1 MKNCYVYAYLRE
13 SDNSPYYIGK
23 GSGNRAYS
31 KHQNISVPKDN
42 KLIVILANELT
53 DAEAHA
59 LEIKLINEY
68 GRKNNNTGI
77 LRNLTDG
84 GEGTTGAILTEQTRK
99 RMSSASKGIAKS
111 KKHRES
117 ISRALTGRQKTIEH
131 IANISAAK
139 KGKEIPEQ
147 QRIKMIAGL
156 TGIQKTVSKIKCPH
170 CEKIGNSNIMKR
182 WHFDSCPRKSN
193 S

>member
-13 SDNSPYYIGK
+13 ADNSPYYIGK
-23 GSGNRAYS
+23 GSGSRAYL

-42 KLIVILANELT
+42 KLIVILASELT
-53 DAEAHA
+53 DAEAHV
-59 LEIKLINEY
+59 LEIELISKY
-68 GRKNNNTGI
+68 GRKDNGTGI

-99 RMSSASKGIAKS
+99 RMSSASKGVAKS
-111 KKHRES
+111 VKHRES
-117 ISRALTGRQKTIEH
+117 ISRALMGGRKTTEH

-182 WHFDSCPRKSN
+182 WHFDSCPHKGN